1 LAVIK
6 IDKNGA
12 PVINVSPENTTLWNY
27 SIKGSKDLKSWHTR
41 AEDDRFFKVIATPH
55 E

>member
-1 LAVIK
+1 M
-6 IDKNGA
+6 DENGA
-12 PVINVSPENTTLWNY
+12 PVINASPENTTLWNY
-27 SIKGSKDLKSWHTR
+27 GIKGSKDLKSWHTC